1 MIHHRRGLPQKIQ
14 QSIHLLLSPADEQTL
29 SWSSTALDNVDVP
42 HPTALEGT
50 GVGNPFPAV
59 KDPGSVPMPHL
70 SDQAKA
76 ILQSYIDSK
85 RGQIHQGKVPVCV
98 CGSWECRIPG
108 VLEVAPFTCTPESKP
123 LELQAANDPDKQQ
136 KITPWMPTAL
146 EQPQQTSPGANTEH
160 PKLPQALSEGATET
174 LETAL
179 RHRIWPSCQGCLLFT
194 MWLSHGHGP
203 SNHFPSCENRDVPG
217 LSNFQENL

>member
-1 MIHHRRGLPQKIQ
+1 
-14 QSIHLLLSPADEQTL
+14 
-29 SWSSTALDNVDVP
+29 
-42 HPTALEGT
+42 
-50 GVGNPFPAV
+50 
-59 KDPGSVPMPHL
+59 MPHL

-85 RGQIHQGKVPVCV
+85 CGKIHQGKVPVCV

-146 EQPQQTSPGANTEH
+146 EQQQQTSPGANTEH

-179 RHRIWPSCQGCLLFT
+179 RHKDLAF
-194 MWLSHGHGP
+194 LSGMP
-203 SNHFPSCENRDVPG
+203 AVYYVALSTAMAPAITSQAVKTEMVPG